1 MVEIQNLTQRVRA
14 ADFVSDIKIV
24 NFVFV
29 SGFGFGI

>member
-1 MVEIQNLTQRVRA
+1 MVEIQNLTQRLRVTA
-14 ADFVSDIKIV
+14 FVSDIKIL